1 MDILLAIF
9 RNFISP
15 KTARQKTVQ
24 DRFMTTSHLQ
34 SNAQLQMAADFVQLT
49 NTNIFLTGK
58 AGTGKTTF
66 LRQLRQLTW
75 KRLVVVAPTGVA
87 AINAGGVTIHSFFQ
101 LPFGPQLPESA
112 KRVADGENSF
122 DKSRAAQFQRYTR
135 EKIRLIKSIDLL
147 VIDEISMVRAD
158 LLDAID
164 AVLRRFR
171 HRNKAFGGVQ
181 LLMIGD
187 MQQLAPIAKEEEWNL
202 LKPYYPTVYFFNSLA
217 LQKAG
222 YICIELTQV
231 FRQQDQH
238 FITLLNKIRDNKADQ
253 ETIGALNERYLPE
266 KAAAQPPGYITLT
279 THNHQADRINQ
290 HHLEQIKKPLLQY
303 EATVRDDF
311 PEYMFPAEQK
321 LSLKIGAQVMFIKND
336 PSPEKLFFNGKIG
349 QLVGVEDEKLVVKC
363 QDEVIEVEQL
373 TWNNYRYKLNEETQ
387 QVDENIIG
395 SFTQYPLKLAWAITI
410 HKSQGLTFDRM
421 IIDANAA
428 FAHGQVYVALSR
440 CTSLEGIILSTP
452 LKSEAIK
459 MDSNIAGFNQK
470 SKELSPDRKKLLE
483 ARQLYEQSLV
493 HEVFGFDGFSRILK
507 SIEYVVR
514 ENEGSFDADQV
525 QQLKTMR
532 QKLDDELIAI
542 AEKFMKQ
549 VVHLQKPDLT
559 LSDNDVLLD
568 RLKRA
573 SEFFGPKVEEILQP
587 DILQFETDNKQLRK
601 RIKDQLEQF
610 DEIYKLKLAEIEHF
624 TRGFDAK
631 KLLEERVKTGSV
643 PTKRKALPKKEIV
656 DGNENGKVLKA
667 LVQWRNELAKAEGL
681 PYHMIMPRK
690 TILTMSSILPRSTKE
705 LETIKGLGK
714 RRISKYGDVLIAI
727 ITAALE
733 QKEEEDKPDGEKLKK
748 ETKEIKKSSLEL
760 TLDMLREGLSA
771 KSIAAQRGLAVS
783 TIESHLAEL
792 ILRGDLSAD
801 EVVEKTKLAVIT
813 TYFLDTEDPRLGPA
827 KEVLGDEYS
836 YAELRYVLNEL
847 KREGKMQQ

>member
-1 MDILLAIF
+1 
-9 RNFISP
+9 
-15 KTARQKTVQ
+15 
-24 DRFMTTSHLQ
+24 
-34 SNAQLQMAADFVQLT
+34 MAADFVQLT

-66 LRQLRQLTW
+66 LRQLRSITW

-112 KRVADGENSF
+112 KRVGSSENTI
-122 DKSRAAQFQRYTR
+122 DKSQAAQFQRYSR

-171 HRNKAFGGVQ
+171 DRNKAFGGVQ

-187 MQQLAPIAKEEEWNL
+187 MQQLAPIAKDEEWNL
-202 LKPYYPTVYFFNSLA
+202 LKPFYPTVYFFSSMA

-222 YICIELTQV
+222 FICIELTQV
-231 FRQQDQH
+231 FRQQDLY

-253 ETIGALNERYLPE
+253 LTIDALNKRFMPE
-266 KAAAQPPGYITLT
+266 KAAEQPAGYITLT
-279 THNHQADRINQ
+279 THNYQADRINQ
-290 HHLEQIKKPLLQY
+290 HHLGQIKQPELQY
-303 EATVRDDF
+303 EAIVRDDF
-311 PEYMFPAEQK
+311 PEYMFPAEQH
-321 LSLKIGAQVMFIKND
+321 LTLKIGAQVMFIKND

-349 QLVGVEDEKLVVKC
+349 QLVGVEDEKLMVQC
-363 QDEVIEVEQL
+363 QNEVIEVEQL

-387 QVDENIIG
+387 QVDETIIG

-459 MDSNIAGFNQK
+459 MDGNIAGFNQK
-470 SKELSPDRKKLLE
+470 SKELHPDSRKLLE
-483 ARQLYEQSLV
+483 ARQNYELSLV
-493 HEVFGFDGFSRILK
+493 KEVFGFDGFSRILR
-507 SIEYVVR
+507 SIERVVR
-514 ENEGSFDADQV
+514 ENESSFDDHEI
-525 QQLKTMR
+525 QQLKQMHE
-532 QKLDDELIAI
+532 KLDGELTAI

-549 VVHLQKPDLT
+549 LVQLQKTDLT
-559 LSDNDVLLD
+559 LSENGIACE
-568 RLKRA
+568 RLKKA
-573 SEFFGPKVEEILQP
+573 AAYFLPKVEEILLP
-587 DILQFETDNKQLRK
+587 DLLQLETDNKQLRK
-601 RIKDQLEQF
+601 RVKDQLEQF
-610 DEIYKLKLAEIEHF
+610 DELYKIKLAELQHF
-624 TRGFDAK
+624 DQGFDAK
-631 KLLEERVKTGSV
+631 KLLEDRVKAGSAPV
-643 PTKRKALPKKEIV
+643 KRKSPAKKEIV
-656 DGNENGKVLKA
+656 DGDENEKVLKA
-667 LVQWRNELAKAEGL
+667 LVQWRNELSKAEGL

-690 TILTMSSILPRSTKE
+690 TILTMAITLPKTIRE

-714 RRISKYGDVLIAI
+714 RRIAKYGEALLATIAE
-727 ITAALE
+727 ALE
-733 QKEEEDKPDGEKLKK
+733 QKSEPNELDAVKQQKAS
-748 ETKEIKKSSLEL
+748 KEIKKSSVELSLE
-760 TLDMLREGLSA
+760 MLKTGLSPA
-771 KSIAAQRGLAVS
+771 AIAAERSLALS

-792 ILRGDLSAD
+792 ILRGDLLAD
-801 EVVEKTKLAVIT
+801 AVVEKTKLAVISA
-813 TYFLDTEDPRLGPA
+813 YFLETEDPRLGPA

-836 YAELRYVLNEL
+836 YAELRFVLNEL
-847 KREGKMQQ
+847 KRDGKMPQ

>member
-1 MDILLAIF
+1 
-9 RNFISP
+9 
-15 KTARQKTVQ
+15 
-24 DRFMTTSHLQ
+24 
-34 SNAQLQMAADFVQLT
+34 MAADFVQLT

-66 LRQLRQLTW
+66 LRQLRSITW

-112 KRVADGENSF
+112 KRVSSSENTI
-122 DKSRAAQFQRYTR
+122 DKSQAAQFQRYSR

-171 HRNKAFGGVQ
+171 DRNKAFGGVQ

-187 MQQLAPIAKEEEWNL
+187 MQQLAPIAKDEEWNL
-202 LKPYYPTVYFFNSLA
+202 LKPFYPTVYFFSSIA

-222 YICIELTQV
+222 FICIELTQV
-231 FRQQDQH
+231 FRQQDLY

-253 ETIGALNERYLPE
+253 LTIDALNKRFMPE
-266 KAAAQPPGYITLT
+266 KAAEQPAGYIKLT
-279 THNHQADRINQ
+279 THNYQADRINQ
-290 HHLEQIKKPLLQY
+290 HHLGQIKQPELQY
-303 EATVRDDF
+303 EAIVRDDF
-311 PEYMFPAEQK
+311 PEYMFPAEQH
-321 LSLKIGAQVMFIKND
+321 LTLKIGAQVMFVKND

-349 QLVGVEDEKLVVKC
+349 QLVGVEDEKLMVQC
-363 QDEVIEVEQL
+363 QNEVIEVEQL

-387 QVDENIIG
+387 QVDETIIG

-459 MDSNIAGFNQK
+459 MDGNIAGFNQK
-470 SKELSPDRKKLLE
+470 SKELHPDSRKLLE
-483 ARQLYEQSLV
+483 ARQNYELSLV
-493 HEVFGFDGFSRILK
+493 KEVFGFDGFSRILR
-507 SIEYVVR
+507 SIERVVR
-514 ENEGSFDADQV
+514 ENESSFDDHEI
-525 QQLKTMR
+525 QQLKRMNE
-532 QKLDDELIAI
+532 KLDGELTAI

-549 VVHLQKPDLT
+549 LVQLQKTDLT
-559 LSDNDVLLD
+559 LSENGIACE
-568 RLKRA
+568 RLKKA
-573 SEFFGPKVEEILQP
+573 AAYFLPKVEEILLP
-587 DILQFETDNKQLRK
+587 DLLQLETDNKQLRK
-601 RIKDQLEQF
+601 RVKDQLEQF
-610 DEIYKLKLAEIEHF
+610 DELYKIKLAELQHF
-624 TRGFDAK
+624 DQGFDAK
-631 KLLEERVKTGSV
+631 KLLEDRVKAGSAPV
-643 PTKRKALPKKEIV
+643 KRKSPAKKEIV
-656 DGNENGKVLKA
+656 DGDENEKVLKA
-667 LVQWRNELAKAEGL
+667 LVQWRNELSKAEGL

-690 TILTMSSILPRSTKE
+690 TILTMAITLPKTIRE

-714 RRISKYGDVLIAI
+714 RRIAKYGETLLATIAE
-727 ITAALE
+727 ALE
-733 QKEEEDKPDGEKLKK
+733 QKSEPNELDAVKQQKAS
-748 ETKEIKKSSLEL
+748 KEIKKSSVELSLE
-760 TLDMLREGLSA
+760 MLKTGLSPA
-771 KSIAAQRGLAVS
+771 AIAAERSLALS

-792 ILRGDLSAD
+792 ILRGDLLAD
-801 EVVEKTKLAVIT
+801 AVVEKTKLAVISA
-813 TYFLDTEDPRLGPA
+813 YFLETEDPRLGPA

-836 YAELRYVLNEL
+836 YAELRFVLNEL
-847 KREGKMQQ
+847 KRDGKMPQ